1 MKKIVYF
8 DEESALDY
16 IILKDN
22 GKKVTE
28 TITKLSGNLDAKLA
42 AEFGD
47 TLDEEI
53 QNKIIS
59 FIQKV
64 VLHSSFGIG
73 GKVNGE
79 INKYSTTTINNT
91 VLTDYIKKASRDK
104 RNVKKFSNI
113 NIEVYPLSMAYYRLY
128 TPYMELI
135 DGAKNYQG
143 IDLTIIDKVL
153 TSVKGYIEVISIN
166 DKEKVVL
173 RFNNNTF
180 RDNYKLSDILKMNL
194 DIYAVKVGRISE
206 SKLNLNNEIIMQ
218 ESSVTADEILSNKIN
233 ATNREIDVYDVVLAG
248 VSDE

>member
-47 TLDEEI
+47 TLDEET
-53 QNKIIS
+53 QNKILS

-64 VLHSSFGIG
+64 VLHSNFGVS

-79 INKYSTTTINNT
+79 INRYSTTTLNNT
-91 VLTDYIKKASRDK
+91 VLTDYIKKANRDNH
-104 RNVKKFSNI
+104 NVKKFTNI
-113 NIEVYPLSMAYYRLY
+113 NIEVYPYSMAYYRLY

-143 IDLTIIDKVL
+143 IDLTVIDKVL
-153 TSVKGYIEVISIN
+153 TSVKGYIEVVSSIN
-166 DKEKVVL
+166 NATVVL

-180 RDNYKLSDILKMNL
+180 RDNYKLSDILKMDL
-194 DIYAVKVGRISE
+194 DIYAVKVGCISE
-206 SKLNLNNEIIMQ
+206 NKLSLNNEIISQ
-218 ESSVTADEILSNKIN
+218 ENMVTANEILNSKKQ
-233 ATNREIDVYDVVLAG
+233 RL
-248 VSDE
+248 SK